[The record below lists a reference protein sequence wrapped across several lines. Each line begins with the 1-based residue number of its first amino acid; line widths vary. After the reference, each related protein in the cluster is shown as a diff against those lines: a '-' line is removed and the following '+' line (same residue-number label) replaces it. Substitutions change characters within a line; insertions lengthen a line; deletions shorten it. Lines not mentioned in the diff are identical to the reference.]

1 MTSTRTWKGIL
12 EWLRRLL
19 WVVLLSGATVHAQTS
34 PPPPND
40 DFDSA
45 MGVSAFPFTAQLD
58 TRGATAASDDPLNC
72 FGSLGATV
80 WYKITPTENVALAAT
95 AEGSSYPVVLGV
107 FTGSRGNLTPA
118 EPVSCVFPVPGARLV
133 FDAVAG
139 QTYFLLVGT
148 PNGGGGGDL
157 SLSLEVPPP
166 PPNDDIANATVVG
179 GLPFQD
185 TLDTAS
191 ATTGQNPPDPDCFGN
206 DHTVWYVFTPDT
218 DGPFT
223 VRTGTGPVS
232 VYTGTPGQLTQ
243 IACAA
248 QTEVTFEA
256 QAGVTYFIMS
266 ASLEDFAGGRTFFS
280 LFRHLE
286 LKLSLERQGSV
297 SGATGVATVTGSVS
311 CTAPVLVNDSPGVC
325 VCGTLR
331 QSRRFSITEA
341 SDCVCGDCIGEM
353 PFTLTFSDPETPFVG
368 GRAGFSVEASGC
380 THFECDSEQLTREL
394 RLRGNSP

>member
-1 MTSTRTWKGIL
+1 MTSTRTWNAIP
-12 EWLRRLL
+12 EWPRRLL
-19 WVVLLSGATVHAQTS
+19 WVILLSGAVAHAQS
-34 PPPPND
+34 APPPND

-45 MGVSAFPFTAQLD
+45 TVVSAFPFTDELD

-72 FGSLGATV
+72 FGSNGATV
-80 WYKITPTENVALAAT
+80 WYKITPAEDMAIAAT

-107 FTGSRGNLTPA
+107 FTGTRGNLTPSG
-118 EPVSCVFPVPGARLV
+118 PVFCSFPTPGARLV

-139 QTYFLLVGT
+139 QTYYLLVGSVF
-148 PNGGGGGDL
+148 GGGGGDL
-157 SLSLEVPPP
+157 RLSIEVPPP

-179 GLPFQD
+179 ELPFREE
-185 TLDTAS
+185 LDTAS
-191 ATTGQNPPDPDCFGN
+191 ATTGENPPDPDCFGN
-206 DHTVWYVFTPDT
+206 DHTVWYVFTPDA
-218 DGPFT
+218 DGPYT

-243 IACAA
+243 IACAE

-266 ASLEDFAGGRTFFS
+266 ASLEGFPGARTFFS

-286 LKLSLERQGSV
+286 LKLSLERLGSV

-311 CTAPVLVNDSPGVC
+311 CTAPVLVNDTPGVC

-331 QSRRFSITEA
+331 QSHRFGITEA
-341 SDCVCGDCIGEM
+341 SDCVCGDCIEEM
-353 PFTLTFSDPETPFVG
+353 PFTLTFSGPETPFVG
-368 GRAGFSVEASGC
+368 GRAGLSVEATGC
-380 THFECDSEQLTREL
+380 THFECDSDQITQEI
-394 RLRGNSP
+394 RLRSNSR